1 MDKFKP
7 SKPKAVVMA
16 SLHVAY
22 DKSGEIINSLTLLH
36 PHLAVTL
43 GVIYANFGILLAYK
57 QEKLNQFTE
66 YLISNQDIFTTEK
79 ISTVEYQE
87 GLSVFL
93 ESYFKLRS
101 DEKLKLAQNIFL
113 DFAGSLEMPL
123 YPLERYDD
131 TLEKISQTGIQF
143 LGFINSEVP
152 RLKLDYVKKQMHE
165 HGNTLKDKT
174 MDEWIAIYG
183 NPKPVN
189 FFIEEHIKRL
199 VSEKIKKY
207 TGEELLAEENRIK
220 AELREPFAIVQSE
233 LEQLGLAKGVS
244 RTIGWG
250 GEEYFFN
257 LTDYGRKFTSII
269 KPEEVYKYTFI

>member
-7 SKPKAVVMA
+7 NKSKAA
-16 SLHVAY
+16 IIAGLQVAY
-22 DKSGEIINSLTLLH
+22 DKSGEIIYSLTQLY

-43 GVIYANFGILLAYK
+43 GAIYANFGILLAYK

-66 YLISNQDIFTTEK
+66 YLIANQDIFTTEK
-79 ISTVEYQE
+79 IITLEYQE
-87 GLSVFL
+87 GLVVFL

-113 DFAGSLEMPL
+113 DFTGSLEMPL

-152 RLKLDYVKKQMHE
+152 RLKLDYVKRQMYE

-174 MDEWIAIYG
+174 LDEWIAIYG

-189 FFIEEHIKRL
+189 FFIEEHIKIL
-199 VSEKIKKY
+199 ADEKMKKY
-207 TGEELLAEENRIK
+207 TGEDHLVEENKIK
-220 AELREPFAIVQSE
+220 TELRKPFIIAQSE
-233 LEQLGLAKGVS
+233 LEQLGLAKGDN

-250 GEEYFFN
+250 SEEYFFN

-269 KPEEVYKYTFI
+269 KPEVVYKYISI